1 MFSRFRRRFKAGWA
15 FGTEAINL
23 VKQHPKLL
31 VFPALSA
38 LAFVGIVAQAFW
50 VGKAAFKILYKQ
62 FLEAAVANPE
72 WSNPELPPD
81 QAWSIAM
88 NSIPDGTWYV
98 TFGWLFINYLLL
110 WIVAIF
116 LNTAVCGTLLTFHST
131 RRMSV
136 RTGLVLAVRRLPQ
149 IIGWALFASTIGLI
163 LSLVTAIL
171 EDYLSWFGT
180 ILGSLVQLAWSVSVY
195 FVAPVLAA
203 EGIGPI
209 RAVKRSAGMIKK
221 QWGQMVGSEISIFW
235 RLWPLHLV
243 GLFCLVGVFAL
254 PIDLPR
260 IACGLGFL
268 TYVIISSALN
278 SLMSGIV
285 CTNLYRF
292 AATGATPTGGNSS
305 AYQAAFRAKK

>member
-1 MFSRFRRRFKAGWA
+1 MLSRFIRRFKAGWA
-15 FGTEAINL
+15 FGTEAIYL
-23 VKQHPKLL
+23 VKLHPKLL
-31 VFPALSA
+31 VFPVLSV

-62 FLEAAVANPE
+62 FLEAAIANPE

-110 WIVAIF
+110 WIIAIF

-131 RRMSV
+131 RRMSL
-136 RTGLVLAVRRLPQ
+136 RAGLVLAFGRLPQ

-180 ILGSLVQLAWSVSVY
+180 ILGSLVQLAWSVSIY

-203 EGIGPI
+203 EGVGPFG
-209 RAVKRSAGMIKK
+209 AVKRSAAMIKK
-221 QWGQMVGSEISIFW
+221 QWGQMVGSEISVFW

-243 GLFCLVGVFAL
+243 GVACLAVLFAVPL
-254 PIDLPR
+254 PELKL
-260 IACGLGFL
+260 AAGCGLVVYFI
-268 TYVIISSALN
+268 VSSALN

-292 AATGATPTGGNSS
+292 AATGATPTGGNHA
-305 AYQAAFRAKK
+305 AYQEAFRSKK

>member
-1 MFSRFRRRFKAGWA
+1 
-15 FGTEAINL
+15 
-23 VKQHPKLL
+23 
-31 VFPALSA
+31 
-38 LAFVGIVAQAFW
+38 
-50 VGKAAFKILYKQ
+50 
-62 FLEAAVANPE
+62 
-72 WSNPELPPD
+72 
-81 QAWSIAM
+81 
-88 NSIPDGTWYV
+88 
-98 TFGWLFINYLLL
+98 
-110 WIVAIF
+110 
-116 LNTAVCGTLLTFHST
+116 VCGTLLTFHST

-203 EGIGPI
+203 EGIDPI